1 MSGAAGGSVALSVV
15 MPAFNESEILTES
28 VQHVV
33 ERLRARDDVNGRFEL
48 LVVEN
53 GSTDDTLSIA
63 RRLATEMPEV
73 RVLQRAE
80 ADYGAALRAGLL
92 DAAGD
97 LVVNFDC
104 DYYDIDFLDRAIARL
119 RSDGGPA
126 MVVGSKR
133 APGADDRRSI
143 ARRAVTWTFSTILRV
158 GFGLNVS
165 DTHGMKAMRRAALL
179 PSAEQCTLG
188 RDLFDT
194 ELIIRA
200 ERAGLAIDEIPVSV
214 VERRPARSPL
224 ARRVPR
230 TLLGLLRLRR
240 ALGGNS

>member
-1 MSGAAGGSVALSVV
+1 M
-15 MPAFNESEILTES
+15 
-28 VQHVV
+28 
-33 ERLRARDDVNGRFEL
+33 
-48 LVVEN
+48 
-53 GSTDDTLSIA
+53 
-63 RRLATEMPEV
+63 
-73 RVLQRAE
+73 LQRAE

-92 DAAGD
+92 DASGD

-143 ARRAVTWTFSTILRV
+143 SRRGVTWVFSTILRV
-158 GFGLNVS
+158 GFGLHVS

-179 PSAEQCTLG
+179 PCAADCTLG

-200 ERAGLAIDEIPVSV
+200 ERSGLAIDEIPVSV
-214 VERRPARSPL
+214 VERRPARSPV

-230 TLLGLLRLRR
+230 TLLGLMQLRR
-240 ALGGNS
+240 ALGPRQPMGAKT